1 MLRDGA
7 SVSQHQCP
15 VLCHSMVSLKFAQFS
30 HSSLSHALRPPVSG
44 HRPFSRDRV
53 VDLAGNTVDQD
64 MTC

>member
-30 HSSLSHALRPPVSG
+30 HSSLSHCAL
-44 HRPFSRDRV
+44 PFQVIALFRETELSISRVTLSIR
-53 VDLAGNTVDQD
+53 T
-64 MTC
+64 